1 VLIRIGTSGF
11 SFPKWRGSFY
21 PKPLPSKDWLSFY
34 AQHLPTVEVNNTF
47 HRMPSRS
54 VLERWGQSVVAG
66 FVFAL
71 KAPQR
76 ITHYKRLLNVGEDVE
91 WLCRT
96 ASVLGPSLGPV
107 LFQLPPH
114 LPKDLGRLAALL
126 DALPSEI
133 RAAFE
138 FRHASWHDEE
148 VRALLRSRPA
158 ALCVADV
165 EGADTPTVQ
174 PPAGAFG
181 YLRLRRGRYTEA
193 ALRDWIQWIRAQAW
207 QEAFVYFKHEEDA
220 PALAQRMLAL
230 AG

>member
-1 VLIRIGTSGF
+1 MAGARH
-11 SFPKWRGSFY
+11 
-21 PKPLPSKDWLSFY
+21 LS
-34 AQHLPTVEVNNTF
+34 TVEVNNTF

-54 VLERWGQSVVAG
+54 VLERWGQSVTAG

-76 ITHYKRLLNVGEDVE
+76 ITHHKRLPNVGEDVE

-114 LPKDLGRLAALL
+114 LPKDLARLAALL

-133 RAAFE
+133 RAQE
-138 FRHASWHDEE
+138 
-148 VRALLRSRPA
+148 
-158 ALCVADV
+158 
-165 EGADTPTVQ
+165 
-174 PPAGAFG
+174 
-181 YLRLRRGRYTEA
+181 
-193 ALRDWIQWIRAQAW
+193 W
-207 QEAFVYFKHEEDA
+207 QESFVYFKHEEDA